1 MGRRRSTMAVVLDV
15 LKSQS
20 LPISSENIAA
30 AGGLEL
36 QQTRDA
42 LKTLSH
48 RKEVNRLKDPAT
60 TRGFLYLPVL
70 PPAYTF
76 VNPDDYGAPGA
87 SPCAVAWMRQ
97 QLLPEVCDFSI
108 LMGDIQ
114 NRAKFSLEQVDAE
127 AL

>member
-15 LKSQS
+15 LKTQA
-20 LPISSENIAA
+20 LPISSEKIAE
-30 AGGLEL
+30 AGGLAL

-42 LKTLSH
+42 LKTLSQ

-76 VNPDDYGAPGA
+76 VNPDDYGVNGA
-87 SPCAVAWMRQ
+87 AQCAVAWTRQ
-97 QLLPEVCDFSI
+97 QLLCDFSI
-108 LMGDIQ
+108 LMGDLQ
-114 NRAKFSLEQVDAE
+114 NRAKFSLEHVDAE